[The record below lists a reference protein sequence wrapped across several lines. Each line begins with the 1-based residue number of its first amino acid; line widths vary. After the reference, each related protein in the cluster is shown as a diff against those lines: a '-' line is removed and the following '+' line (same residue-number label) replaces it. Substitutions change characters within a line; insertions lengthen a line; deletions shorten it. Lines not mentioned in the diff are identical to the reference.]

1 MGTTVTSH
9 DIAKTLRAAA
19 DVVAALPHQRL
30 IRTDVH
36 HALNTASPTHDI
48 AQAALDALT
57 CDHQIAEWLAR
68 WSTPHSRDEAVAEL
82 RAAATAAE
90 HPERKTP

>member
-1 MGTTVTSH
+1 MAATVTAH

-19 DVVAALPHQRL
+19 DVVAALPHPRV

-36 HALNTASPTHDI
+36 HALNTASPTYDV
-48 AQAALDALT
+48 AQAALDALA

-68 WSTPHSRDEAVAEL
+68 WSIPHPRDEAVAEL

-90 HPERKTP
+90 HPEEKTL